1 MGIVTIRITTVC
13 SCLIGI
19 TTTAI
24 TTTDTI
30 TTGTITIMAITTTA
44 TFTSIGTLIMAA
56 CTSIWGDC
64 ISVTACTTKGAAG

>member
-13 SCLIGI
+13 SCLIG
-19 TTTAI
+19 I